1 MVYIG
6 KIMKNLAGAKLGSA
20 VGWVQQEGFLRCQTP
35 TSTVSWKLKDAEW
48 RMEGVRF
55 RVKNEGWRVFD
66 FVHLT
71 LEDDMGINC
80 FISVNLFS
88 VWYIQFYHTSF
99 RSFIVLMSR
108 NFRSHPLGSSLHVCT
123 SRLQVD
129 MFAPKYI
136 IVCAW
141 GDVFKD
147 AIVFQN
153 PRNIF

>member
-99 RSFIVLMSR
+99 RSFIVLMFSEFSITSIGVLAPR
-108 NFRSHPLGSSLHVCT
+108 LHKQTSGGYVHPQIYHSVC
-123 SRLQVD
+123 VGGC
-129 MFAPKYI
+129 F
-136 IVCAW
+136 
-141 GDVFKD
+141 
-147 AIVFQN
+147 
-153 PRNIF
+153 